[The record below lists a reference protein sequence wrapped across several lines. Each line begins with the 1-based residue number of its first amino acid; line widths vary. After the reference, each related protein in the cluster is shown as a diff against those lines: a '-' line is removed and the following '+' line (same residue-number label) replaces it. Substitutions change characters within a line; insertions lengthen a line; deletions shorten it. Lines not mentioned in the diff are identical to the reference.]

1 MNVNDD
7 NFTNADDQ
15 VWERHEIPDEYHYK
29 LSKNSP
35 PILVLAQPKTII
47 LSSSR
52 DVQRPVP
59 PGETDFI
66 LLQEYHK
73 FTVSGQCK
81 EKQRRK
87 NHHGRRQSHYRG
99 LSRLFEQTRMGMSG
113 YDPDHDDMKGIFMAK
128 GPGNARFLTVTS
140 KKKLPALVYGH

>member
-15 VWERHEIPDEYHYK
+15 VWERHEIPEEYHYK

-59 PGETDFI
+59 PGESERI
-66 LLQEYHK
+66 LFCY
-73 FTVSGQCK
+73 
-81 EKQRRK
+81 K
-87 NHHGRRQSHYRG
+87 NITNLLFQVNVKRSSAERIIMDGDSLTTEGCQDC
-99 LSRLFEQTRMGMSG
+99 LNRLGWACQAMILIM
-113 YDPDHDDMKGIFMAK
+113 MI
-128 GPGNARFLTVTS
+128 
-140 KKKLPALVYGH
+140 